1 MTEKR
6 INKLVQSISAKQEQL
21 NIFTMETIAS
31 TVNSKAIK
39 EREDLKAI
47 DKKFGDYLE
56 IELALIIALL
66 NSIAISDYAKAEKIY
81 SDSNV
86 PYVKFDK
93 NKKVKDA
100 VDKVIDKS
108 TDNVRKMLSNP
119 KFVIRDLKH
128 PQVLKPLSIAETY
141 KSVVSEASQPNVN
154 MTRTLSQLADSGLR
168 EVIIDDNGR
177 RYSRRLDISIEQ
189 DLLDDIKDVRQTIQ
203 NVVKKQTNADGI
215 EISVH
220 ANSAPDHEPVQGHQ
234 FTNEEFDKM
243 QNGEDFTDVDGVSYA
258 GFERA
263 IGEWN
268 CRHITWSIIVGST
281 PQTYS
286 NEELEKIKNKNQKGY
301 TLPDGKHLSLYE
313 CSQRQRAYERKIKM
327 LKEGQIVAKAAGDI
341 ELAKRYQSR
350 INNTMDKYINFSRAC
365 NLAVYSERTNVDGY
379 RPLKF

>member
-350 INNTMDKYINFSRAC
+350 INNTMDK
-365 NLAVYSERTNVDGY
+365 SEV
-379 RPLKF
+379 LSLFQ